1 MSNYVRVPGL
11 VAERMSQSLANK
23 FWQKPDPYEIHINA
37 DGDNS
42 TADGTKENPFAN
54 LDAAITYSLDNSM
67 TRVNKGQS
75 FVFDTDYTAGENEG
89 INMSGFSGHFII
101 NGNGHNVVLRR
112 AQIKNMGGGMC
123 SLITSGLNSRKPCG
137 LLLPLKQM

>member
-11 VAERMSQSLANK
+11 VAENMSLTLANK

-67 TRVNKGQS
+67 TRVNKAQS
-75 FVFDTDYTAGENEG
+75 VVFDTDYTAGENEV
-89 INMSGFSGHFII
+89 IYMSGFSGHFII

-112 AQIKNMGGGMC
+112 AQIRNMGGGYEQFNN
-123 SLITSGLNSRKPCG
+123 IWF
-137 LLLPLKQM
+137 